1 MIHTSSLTRIVHFSE
16 VNVQLYAS
24 GHNYWSESLFEVVYF
39 GECVVVTHRQTRTS
53 GSRRTSSK
61 MNANIY
67 EVRIQLQFSGCKCKL
82 LTIMQKLT
90 KPSKNQLSLK
100 SACG

>member
-24 GHNYWSESLFEVVYF
+24 GHNYWSESCFEVVYF
-39 GECVVVTHRQTRTS
+39 GECVVVTRRQMQTSRSQTR
-53 GSRRTSSK
+53 SSK
-61 MNANIY
+61 MNAGIY
-67 EVRIQLQFSGCKCKL
+67 EVRIQLQFSRCKCKL
-82 LTIMQKLT
+82 LTLVQKMT

>member
-24 GHNYWSESLFEVVYF
+24 GHNYWAESLFEVVYF
-39 GECVVVTHRQTRTS
+39 AECVVVTDMQTQTS
-53 GSRRTSSK
+53 GSRMRSSK

-67 EVRIQLQFSGCKCKL
+67 EFKQFSRL
-82 LTIMQKLT
+82 RNRSILFIQNPATI
-90 KPSKNQLSLK
+90 
-100 SACG
+100 